1 MKSIIVT
8 MCILAFTAFASK
20 AQTTAT
26 PAASASTAE
35 ITFEKVEH
43 DYGTI
48 NKGGDPN
55 CEFKFKNT
63 GKEPLI
69 LTDVKSSCGC
79 TIPAWSKEP
88 ILPGKSGSIKVRY
101 ATERI
106 GAIDK
111 SITVLSNAKNSPV
124 VLHIKGLILDTP
136 APAASPDK
144 K

>member
-1 MKSIIVT
+1 MKTLVAT
-8 MCILAFTAFASK
+8 ALLLVATAFVSK
-20 AQTTAT
+20 SQTTA
-26 PAASASTAE
+26 PVSTAE

-48 NKGGDPN
+48 KKSADGN

-79 TIPAWSKEP
+79 TVPAWTKEP

-101 ATERI
+101 ATERV
-106 GAIDK
+106 GVIDK
-111 SITVLSNAKNSPV
+111 SITVISNAKNSPI
-124 VLHIKGLILDTP
+124 VLHIKGTILDTP
-136 APAASPDK
+136 AEETTK
-144 K
+144 